1 MFIYLD
7 DIKVLKQL
15 TAPAV
20 LFRPKSVLFVAK
32 RSTVRLQTRSCELH
46 N

>member
-7 DIKVLKQL
+7 ELKALEQL

-32 RSTVRLQTRSCELH
+32 RSTVRLQTRCYELH